1 MKFRYTVPSKRLLYS
16 NEFEIREFDKLTP
29 EVVSQI
35 KEDFEFLKSLKTRV
49 LYKDAWRVN
58 QYGMQYSMVWASKL
72 SNEEKQN
79 SAIAD
84 SDRLLD
90 DTQCCFFIR
99 GNSEKDLQYPYSVFH
114 TMNFLHDQLSKQ
126 TEIDSMNFGQI
137 NTLQSGEEMPGRVVE
152 PRHQP
157 GLFKS
162 KNVFLSIDL
171 EESIEVLLTRLRNWI
186 ERVVHS
192 NLAISHDTQRE
203 GITRITISV

>member
-1 MKFRYTVPSKRLLYS
+1 MKFKYTVPSKRLLYS

-49 LYKDAWRVN
+49 LCKDAWRVN
-58 QYGMQYSMVWASKL
+58 QYGMRYSTVWASKRT
-72 SNEEKQN
+72 NEEKQH

-84 SDRLLD
+84 SDPLLD

-99 GNSEKDLQYPYSVFH
+99 GNSEKDLQYSYSVFH

-126 TEIDSMNFGQI
+126 TAIDSINFGQV
-137 NTLQSGEEMPGRVVE
+137 NTLQRGEEMPGRVVE

-162 KNVFLSIDL
+162 KSVFLSIDL

-192 NLAISHDTQRE
+192 NSAISHDTQRE
-203 GITRITISV
+203 GITGITISV